1 VPRNG
6 ARPLGEEVVQL
17 REGEIPESD
26 AQEQGD
32 PDRVRQ
38 DEEPDEI
45 PQEVPEG
52 DALEQE
58 Q

>member
-1 VPRNG
+1 M
-6 ARPLGEEVVQL
+6 

-32 PDRVRQ
+32 PDRVRR

>member
-1 VPRNG
+1 M
-6 ARPLGEEVVQL
+6 VQL

>member
-1 VPRNG
+1 M
-6 ARPLGEEVVQL
+6 EEVVQV
-17 REGEIPESD
+17 REGEIPDSD

-32 PDRVRQ
+32 PDRVRKE
-38 DEEPDEI
+38 DEPEEI
-45 PQEVPEG
+45 PPEVPEG

>member
-1 VPRNG
+1 M
-6 ARPLGEEVVQL
+6 
-17 REGEIPESD
+17 REGEVPEPD

-38 DEEPDEI
+38 DEEQNEI